1 MKNILCATAVLI
13 AFTLPVSARTIVF
26 VGNSFTM
33 GSGSPVHI
41 YQPNT
46 VHDLN
51 PPNDRGQTLG
61 GVPALFKEMTK
72 EAGLDYDVSI
82 EAVGG
87 KNFDFHYNEKHNV
100 LDKPWDVVVMQSYSQ
115 LNRDKPGDPS
125 LVVEY
130 SQKLDKMFHAKNPNV
145 KVWFQ
150 ATWSRADYSSP
161 EIAPWKGKPIEQM
174 AKDVYAGFEKAKAAS
189 PDVAGI
195 IPVGLAW
202 NRAWTTGVADSDP
215 TDGIA
220 AGKMNLWTYD
230 SQHGSSA
237 GYILAALVDFGQLT
251 GRDPLSLGN
260 HEHTAMDL
268 GLSPTQVQALE
279 QVAHDELAA
288 RGVTFTG

>member
-1 MKNILCATAVLI
+1 MNRILCAAAALI
-13 AFTLPVSARTIVF
+13 AFTLPASAKTILF

-41 YQPNT
+41 YQPDS

-87 KNFDFHYNEKHNV
+87 KNFDFHFTEKHDV
-100 LDKPWDVVVMQSYSQ
+100 LDRAWDEVVIQSYSQ
-115 LNRDKPGDPS
+115 LNKDKPGDPS
-125 LVVEY
+125 VVIAY
-130 SQKLDKMFHAKNPNV
+130 SQKLDKMFHARNPNV
-145 KVWFQ
+145 RVWFQ

-161 EIAPWKGKPIEQM
+161 EIAPWKGKPIDQM

-189 PDVAGI
+189 PDVTGI

-202 NRAWTTGVADSDP
+202 NRAWATGVADSDP

-220 AGKMNLWTYD
+220 AGKMNLWTFD

-251 GRDPLSLGN
+251 GHDPLSLGN
-260 HEHTAMDL
+260 REHTAMDL
-268 GLSPTQVQALE
+268 GLSPVQIHALE
-279 QVAHDELAA
+279 QVAHDELVAH
-288 RGVTFTG
+288 GVSLS